1 MEGGHL
7 RVLILNSD
15 SPKNRG
21 DRAILAGNIEL
32 IRQVYPQAHIWSLS
46 QYQDR
51 DQEWFGINFHPFS
64 PYSVKIGDFVAL
76 LRAAKAADVILW
88 GGGEILKDYTNKLGL
103 FYWALKLWAVSKA
116 NPNVV
121 GAFQGIGPTSA
132 SISKR
137 VIVFTV
143 GRCKAFLVRDAES
156 KTKLENWGVKIPVIA
171 SFDPAVFDTAKPM
184 NTTIWNRFVDVQG
197 VDAHFL
203 HNFAGFGLRRW
214 FHYSHSGWLPA
225 KYRFWAR
232 KDAGNTPELDTYLT
246 NLAELADRVIEKHDI
261 NLVFFPM
268 HVGGGE
274 DDPEFGRQV
283 VARMRNPQRT
293 TVIAGD
299 DISPN
304 DYLALIGAAK
314 FFVASRLHSAILA
327 TVANVPAI
335 CLYYVD
341 KGRLFFEQVG
351 LQRFSRDIKIM
362 QQPGSVA
369 ELANLVDQLVVEAD
383 IVKAQ
388 QVKALTEM
396 RAQIKQDL
404 VAAIAAAQ
412 LQTSDVEAAEHLA
425 QLEYQRKHAED
436 APTI

>member
-1 MEGGHL
+1 LEGGGL

-32 IRQVYPQAHIWSLS
+32 VRQVYPEAHIWSLS
-46 QYQDR
+46 QYDDR
-51 DQEWFGINFHPFS
+51 DQEWFGINFHKMS
-64 PYSVKIGDFVAL
+64 PYSVKPADFIAL
-76 LRAAKAADVILW
+76 LQHAKAADLILW
-88 GGGEILKDYTNKLGL
+88 GGGEILKDYTNKLSL
-103 FYWALKLWAVSKA
+103 FYWAIKLWAVSKV
-116 NPNVV
+116 NPNLV

-137 VIVFTV
+137 VIALTV
-143 GRCKAFLVRDAES
+143 SRCKAFLVRDAES
-156 KTKLENWGVKIPVIA
+156 KAKLENWGVKIPVIA

-184 NTTIWNRFVDVQG
+184 TADIWNRFTEEQG

-225 KYRFWAR
+225 KFRFWAR
-232 KDAGNTPELDTYLT
+232 KDAANTPELDTYLT
-246 NLAELADRVIEKHDI
+246 NLAQLADRVVEQHDV

-283 VARMRNPQRT
+283 VARMKHADRT
-293 TVIAGD
+293 CVIAD
-299 DISPN
+299 DNISPD
-304 DYLALIGAAK
+304 DYLALIGHAK

-351 LQRFSRDIKIM
+351 LQRFSRDIKVM
-362 QQPGSVA
+362 LQPGIVDEMATLVGQLVA
-369 ELANLVDQLVVEAD
+369 ESES
-383 IVKAQ
+383 VKAQ
-388 QVKALTEM
+388 QLSALERMRGQIRTDFIAGIKAAKLNP
-396 RAQIKQDL
+396 
-404 VAAIAAAQ
+404 
-412 LQTSDVEAAEHLA
+412 SDVEGIG
-425 QLEYQRKHAED
+425 KK
-436 APTI
+436 

>member
-1 MEGGHL
+1 M

-32 IRQVYPQAHIWSLS
+32 VRQVYPDAHIWSLS

-51 DQEWFGINFHPFS
+51 DQDWFGINFHPMS
-64 PYSVKIGDFVAL
+64 PYSVKPGDFFSL
-76 LRAAKAADVILW
+76 LSHARHADLILW

-103 FYWALKLWAVSKA
+103 FYWALKIWAVSLA

-132 SISKR
+132 RISKR
-137 VIVFTV
+137 VIAFTV

-156 KTKLENWGVKIPVIA
+156 KTKLESWGVQIPVVS
-171 SFDPAVFDTAKPM
+171 SFDPAVFDAAVPM
-184 NTTIWNRFVDVQG
+184 TTEIWDRFVEDQEVES
-197 VDAHFL
+197 HFL

-225 KYRFWAR
+225 KFRFWAR
-232 KDAGNTPELDTYLT
+232 RDASNSPELDTYLT
-246 NLAELADRVIEKHDI
+246 NLAALADRVVEQHDV

-274 DDPEFGRQV
+274 DDPEFARQV
-283 VARMRNPQRT
+283 VQRMKHGAR
-293 TVIAGD
+293 TVVISGD
-299 DISPN
+299 NISPS
-304 DYLALIGAAK
+304 DYLALIGHAK

-341 KGRLFFEQVG
+341 KGRLFFEQIG
-351 LQRFSRDIKIM
+351 QQRFSRDIKVM
-362 QQPGSVA
+362 QQPGVV
-369 ELANLVDQLVVEAD
+369 EDLAALVSQLVAD
-383 IVKAQ
+383 TN
-388 QVKALTEM
+388 QVKAEQLAALAKM
-396 RAQIKQDL
+396 REQIKHDF
-404 VAAIAAAQ
+404 VAGIAAAG
-412 LQTSDVEAAEHLA
+412 LQATDVEAEEHAAEA
-425 QLEYQRKHAED
+425 AAKAAKVAKSRKAD
-436 APTI
+436 G